1 MKYPASLFPAEP
13 VKCARKTVLKYM
25 TTPNNPEKEEK
36 AFGRKL
42 ALLHIKAN
50 RQTEEL

>member
-1 MKYPASLFPAEP
+1 
-13 VKCARKTVLKYM
+13 M
-25 TTPNNPEKEEK
+25 TTPNNPEKEKKKK

-42 ALLHIKAN
+42 ALLHMKAN